1 MASTI
6 AKVVDWDWQLQI
18 SRDDLLSTLSTMGKT
33 LLADK
38 LITACTMF
46 YICVLPWSRSYFGN
60 GQHYEKNK
68 PFWKKFMAGYNYF
81 MSVYSLV
88 TFIVCSYALSRNKLY
103 IPDCERLWKDP
114 VFYWVALVFYWSKFV
129 EYLDSFFL
137 YVRGVPVS
145 YLHWFHHIGAAF
157 SLKFGLLYLAEPLWI
172 FVWLN
177 SFVHTIMYWYYASS
191 VFPTSGNR
199 LFSIL
204 KPYITVIQI
213 IQFNVGFYYIWPYP
227 RQVPCFKND
236 PFQMIGVYYFTWFY
250 VGVVLFLFLNF
261 FIHSYMCSSKKHSKK
276 PVPAS
281 PRTPVKAPD
290 FDPKEAKAE
299 IGKRPR
305 MERRG
310 KRSKNE

>member
-1 MASTI
+1 
-6 AKVVDWDWQLQI
+6 VVDWEWQLQI
-18 SRDDLLSTLSTMGKT
+18 SRDDLLSTLSSMGKT
-33 LLADK
+33 LLMDP
-38 LITACTMF
+38 LIMGCTLF
-46 YICVLPWSRSYFGN
+46 YIFVLPFSRSYFGN

-68 PFWKKFMAGYNYF
+68 PFWKKFMATYNYV

-88 TFIVCSYALSRNKLY
+88 TFILCSYALARNPLHSS
-103 IPDCERLWKDP
+103 DCELLMRNPL
-114 VFYWVALVFYWSKFV
+114 FYGVTLVFYWSKIV

-157 SLKFGLLYLAEPLWI
+157 TLRLGLNYEAEPLWI

-191 VFPTSGNR
+191 VIRTKEKGIMD
-199 LFSIL
+199 IL

-213 IQFNVGFYYIWPYP
+213 IQFNCGFYYVWPYP
-227 RQVPCFKND
+227 RRVPCFKAD
-236 PFQMIGVYYFTWFY
+236 PFQMLGVYYFTWFY
-250 VGVVLFLFLNF
+250 VGIVLLLFLNF
-261 FIHSYMCSSKKHSKK
+261 FIQTYMCSSKKRSKET
-276 PVPAS
+276 VPAS

-305 MERRG
+305 MDGKG